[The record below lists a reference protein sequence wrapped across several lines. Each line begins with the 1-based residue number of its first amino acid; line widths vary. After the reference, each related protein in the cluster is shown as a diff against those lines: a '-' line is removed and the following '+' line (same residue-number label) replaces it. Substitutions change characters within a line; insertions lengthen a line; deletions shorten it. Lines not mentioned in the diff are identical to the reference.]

1 MDELKPCPF
10 CGEIPSYV
18 TKEGFLP
25 IYPANKTAW
34 CSCKFN
40 GCPNAE
46 RTYSVIEWEERPG
59 EAAAEQRGYGKG
71 EEHGYACGWKQAM
84 VAVENNGCSKL
95 GMITIPIS
103 LLRLLSDK
111 YLKEE
116 GNPNGN

>member
-1 MDELKPCPF
+1 MM
-10 CGEIPSYV
+10 
-18 TKEGFLP
+18 
-25 IYPANKTAW
+25 PAYYLFK
-34 CSCKFN
+34 
-40 GCPNAE
+40 CPNCGYE
-46 RTYSVIEWEERPG
+46 RERYRNMKKCPKCKGEFVRIEPENPDL
-59 EAAAEQRGYGKG
+59 AAAEQRGYGKG

-116 GNPNGN
+116 GKNGKQI

>member
-1 MDELKPCPF
+1 MMDEFDRIIAQAHCIVNSEKVVDEMENMKSIIDQQDKL
-10 CGEIPSYV
+10 IA
-18 TKEGFLP
+18 T
-25 IYPANKTAW
+25 
-34 CSCKFN
+34 
-40 GCPNAE
+40 
-46 RTYSVIEWEERPG
+46 
-59 EAAAEQRGYGKG
+59 AEQRGYGKG

-116 GNPNGN
+116 GKNGKQS